1 MQKSGTV
8 SGRWAN
14 EAGLLELNMSLLED
28 ATCLCSMSCEESTNT
43 YFATVSLNLLVKIL
57 ISTSPLNDRNTKKK
71 KKTCTGDESP

>member
-14 EAGLLELNMSLLED
+14 EARLLELNLSLLKD

-43 YFATVSLNLLVKIL
+43 YFATVSLNLQVKIL

-71 KKTCTGDESP
+71 KNVYRR

>member
-14 EAGLLELNMSLLED
+14 KAGLLELSED
-28 ATCLCSMSCEESTNT
+28 ATCLCSMSCEKSTNT

>member
-8 SGRWAN
+8 PGRWAN
-14 EAGLLELNMSLLED
+14 EAGLLELSED

-71 KKTCTGDESP
+71 KTCTGDESP

>member
-8 SGRWAN
+8 PGRWAN
-14 EAGLLELNMSLLED
+14 EAGLLELSED
-28 ATCLCSMSCEESTNT
+28 DTCLCSMSCEESTNT
-43 YFATVSLNLLVKIL
+43 YFATVSLNLQVKIL

>member
-14 EAGLLELNMSLLED
+14 EARLLELNLSLLED

-71 KKTCTGDESP
+71 KNVYRR